1 MVKNDRLHPARRVR
15 VAAAAAAAAAGAA
28 APQHV
33 LQSPRP
39 GKQEVTVRS
48 RLKCF
53 EVCSH
58 HSHSHIVSS
67 IRSFEI

>member
-15 VAAAAAAAAAGAA
+15 VAAAAAGAA
-28 APQHV
+28 APLHV